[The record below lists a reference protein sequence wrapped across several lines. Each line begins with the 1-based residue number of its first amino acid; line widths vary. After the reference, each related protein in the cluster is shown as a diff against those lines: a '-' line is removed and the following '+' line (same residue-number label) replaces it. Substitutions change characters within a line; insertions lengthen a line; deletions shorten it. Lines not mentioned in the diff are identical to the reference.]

1 MSIASSS
8 ENTTKMQF
16 DKQPSITPARAVE
29 KHTISTFIKST
40 IDPSVSISFYLG
52 FLILFTQSM
61 IGGKKWL
68 LTLWMS
74 YDGVH
79 RRRVLFYIFVA
90 AAASLATALS
100 FDQFIHHCNNAVQ
113 ALPHTGP
120 HPVLKRAW
128 VSLWIFIAKPR
139 WGKIRWIP
147 LRTAGRGAIMQTE
160 WL

>member
-1 MSIASSS
+1 
-8 ENTTKMQF
+8 MQAVL
-16 DKQPSITPARAVE
+16 KTQPRCNLINSLPSPQPE
-29 KHTISTFIKST
+29 QWKST
-40 IDPSVSISFYLG
+40 LSALSSKALLTPLFSISFYLG

-61 IGGKKWL
+61 TGKKKWF

-79 RRRVLFYIFVA
+79 WRRVLFYIFA
-90 AAASLATALS
+90 AGAASLATALS

-128 VSLWIFIAKPR
+128 VSLWICIAKPR
-139 WGKIRWIP
+139 RGKIRWIH
-147 LRTAGRGAIMQTE
+147 LRTAGRGTIMQTE

>member
-1 MSIASSS
+1 MQAVLKTQPRCNLINSLPSPQPKQWKSARSALSS
-8 ENTTKMQF
+8 KALL
-16 DKQPSITPARAVE
+16 TPR
-29 KHTISTFIKST
+29 S
-40 IDPSVSISFYLG
+40 SISFYLG
-52 FLILFTQSM
+52 FLILFIQSM
-61 IGGKKWL
+61 TGGKKWL

-79 RRRVLFYIFVA
+79 RRRVLFYIFA
-90 AAASLATALS
+90 AVAASLATALS

-139 WGKIRWIP
+139 WGKIRWIH
-147 LRTAGRGAIMQTE
+147 LRTVGRGAIMQTE